1 LVPILQFPVH
11 FLPGPLLV
19 IIIHIIS
26 HYKRD
31 YDLWDNRKQVKAL

>member
-1 LVPILQFPVH
+1 
-11 FLPGPLLV
+11 V